1 VSVDSVDVDDTGVL
15 GLSIGQWI
23 SLSSFSEQIKSAEIN
38 NYQYIIYNISD
49 LNLERSLQLVLYSFN
64 GTLNIYFS
72 YFVAFSIFLVEETGV
87 HGENHQPVSNN

>member
-1 VSVDSVDVDDTGVL
+1 MSVDSVDVDDTGVL

-49 LNLERSLQLVLYSFN
+49 LILERSLQLVLYSFN

-72 YFVAFSIFLVEETGV
+72 WRKPPTCRK
-87 HGENHQPVSNN
+87 